1 MVTTALGY
9 TPPSTNTTYSV
20 ATQSSNGLMSAADKQ
35 KLDGLSTNGENRRTL
50 VTLPASTEASK
61 TFTLSGKD
69 ICKGLKLY
77 FYYHSNS
84 SQGSTSSTLVKTV
97 ILTQSALTD
106 NAISVNGKD
115 VTLSSNSYTNI
126 VKGYV
131 DTTTNFTLSCKCADI
146 SNAPLYKINN
156 VSFTF
161 GFGSPTS
168 SWFSIEAVDL

>member
-1 MVTTALGY
+1 
-9 TPPSTNTTYSV
+9 
-20 ATQSSNGLMSAADKQ
+20 MSASDKK
-35 KLDGLSTNGENRRTL
+35 KLDGLPASGGTGRTL
-50 VTLPASTEASK
+50 VTLPAGTEASK
-61 TFTLSGKD
+61 VFTLSGQD

-84 SQGSTSSTLVKTV
+84 SQGSSSSTLVKTV

-131 DTTTNFTLSCKCADI
+131 DTTTVYTLTCKCADI
-146 SNAPLYKINN
+146 NNAPLYKLGN

-161 GFGSPTS
+161 GYGSPTT
-168 SWFSIEAVDL
+168 SWFSIEAVNL